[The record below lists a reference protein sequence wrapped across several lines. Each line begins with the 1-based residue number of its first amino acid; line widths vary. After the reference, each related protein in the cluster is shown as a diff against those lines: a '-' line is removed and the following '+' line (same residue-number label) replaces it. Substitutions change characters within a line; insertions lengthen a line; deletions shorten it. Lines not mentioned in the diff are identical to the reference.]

1 MSLFNVRKCC
11 FTFLEFLWRPHQ
23 EEHSTKISYRDIQL
37 LMSYI
42 QDIYRP
48 KKIRKFK
55 RIGRSRAIEQ
65 TLMSHVRWKSGLL
78 SVITGQYCPTKFSW
92 QVSNGNPQGASGSPP
107 TSWGLTP
114 RWLKSC
120 WAKMTKAYN
129 EDSFTLQ
136 SSGSIIV
143 STSDHLRDEP
153 KV

>member
-55 RIGRSRAIEQ
+55 RIDWSRKIE
-65 TLMSHVRWKSGLL
+65 LL
-78 SVITGQYCPTKFSW
+78 SDMSLVRRKFVVTGQKCPTKFSW

-136 SSGSIIV
+136 SSGSIVV
-143 STSDHLRDEP
+143 STSDHLRHEP